1 MSADTISPL
10 SFCQLM
16 GYEDHEVIGRNCQ
29 FLQSPDGRG
38 YVTLETIQHLYNTV
52 ISDREYQASIIN
64 YRKGGQAFI
73 NLITITRGVQNTSEE
88 ADEVVYHV
96 GFQIDLT
103 EQSNAILQR
112 LWDGSYIVDYDTGG
126 PAVPSLPAPP
136 PPREHRVVISK
147 DPQAFPSDP
156 AFINLLPVSTSTTV
170 PTSENTHELSHLL
183 NLILLEYSLNFIHI
197 LSLKGFFL
205 YVTPSIQNVLRLEGD
220 ELVGKLIVEYCH
232 PADLV
237 PLTHELKKLS
247 TPSMTGRKTVD
258 LLFRARSAE
267 GYVWVESRGWL
278 HIKLGKGRKAIMLS
292 GCVRLMPMMR
302 W

>member
-1 MSADTISPL
+1 
-10 SFCQLM
+10 M

-38 YVTLETIQHLYNTV
+38 YVALETVQHLYDTV
-52 ISDREYQASIIN
+52 ISDREYKASIIN

-96 GFQIDLT
+96 GFQIDLM
-103 EQSNAILQR
+103 EQPNAILQR
-112 LWDGSYIVDYDTGG
+112 SWDGSYIVNYGTGG
-126 PAVPSLPAPP
+126 PAIPSLPAPH
-136 PPREHRVVISK
+136 PPRKRRVVISK
-147 DPQAFPSDP
+147 DLQTLPSDP
-156 AFINLLPVSTSTTV
+156 AFINLLPVSTSTIA

-183 NLILLEYSLNFIHI
+183 NLILLEYSPDFIHI

-220 ELVGKLIVEYCH
+220 ELVGKLIAEYCH

-237 PLTHELKKLS
+237 PLTHELKELS
-247 TPSMTGRKTVD
+247 APSTTGRKTVD
-258 LLFRARSAE
+258 LLFRTRLAE
-267 GYVWVESRGWL
+267 GYIWVESHRRL
-278 HIKLGKGRKAIMLS
+278 QIELGKGRKVIILS
-292 GCVRLMPMMR
+292 GRVRLMPVMR
-302 W
+302 